1 MSEFNSEVTAS
12 YAWHNGA
19 PIGFDGGLSLNSRAL
34 WYGDGVFE
42 TIAIQEGHPIK
53 LDLHLDRLERSAD
66 AADLSLPEGREELS
80 REILRAAIQFGGS
93 GILRF
98 MLYRGGG
105 LGLVEEGP
113 TERILIVQSMP
124 KIPESIYLEG
134 VKIKLRAITL
144 PDKNPRKSL
153 NWSNTILE
161 LRKARKQNFDDV
173 LMHNKDDGILEATSA
188 NIFFMG
194 RQGDLLEVA
203 TPPITTGILP
213 GTTRQILIDLLLRA
227 KIPVTERLI
236 FPEELPRFDEAF
248 LTSTIKGLVPIH
260 KINSQALYT
269 LRPKATFKEVNRL
282 FQTWLSLQKNKF

>member
-1 MSEFNSEVTAS
+1 MSKFNSEVTAS
-12 YAWHNGA
+12 YAWHNGV

-42 TIAIQEGHPIK
+42 TIAILEGHPIK

-66 AADLSLPEGREELS
+66 AADLPLPEAREELS

-124 KIPESIYLEG
+124 QIPESIYLEG

-173 LMHNKDDGILEATSA
+173 LMHNLDDGLLEATSA

-203 TPPITTGILP
+203 TPPLTTGILP
-213 GTTRQILIDLLLRA
+213 GTTRQILIDLLQRA